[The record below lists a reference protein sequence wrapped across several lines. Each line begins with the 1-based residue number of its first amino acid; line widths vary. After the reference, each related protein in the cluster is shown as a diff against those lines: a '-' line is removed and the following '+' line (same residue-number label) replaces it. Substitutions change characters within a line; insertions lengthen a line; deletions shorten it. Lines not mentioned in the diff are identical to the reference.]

1 MTETTE
7 VTGPPKKKLSLVTAL
22 LMMGLGGFFVFKLIL
37 SGFFPIELVKHAR
50 CAASQGVI
58 DEGQAYLKENAA
70 KSETTVTASGLQY
83 QIIEKG
89 TGAQPQLQDRVV
101 VNYIGRL
108 VTGQVFDSSYAR
120 GEPLNIP
127 VNRVIP
133 GWTEALQMMSVGSK
147 WQLVIPSNLGYGANG
162 AGDLIPPH
170 STLIFDVELV
180 SIDN

>member
-1 MTETTE
+1 MY
-7 VTGPPKKKLSLVTAL
+7 K
-22 LMMGLGGFFVFKLIL
+22 
-37 SGFFPIELVKHAR
+37 R
-50 CAASQGVI
+50 Q
-58 DEGQAYLKENAA
+58 
-70 KSETTVTASGLQY
+70 
-83 QIIEKG
+83 IEKG

-120 GEPLNIP
+120 GEPLNIS

>member
-1 MTETTE
+1 
-7 VTGPPKKKLSLVTAL
+7 
-22 LMMGLGGFFVFKLIL
+22 
-37 SGFFPIELVKHAR
+37 
-50 CAASQGVI
+50 
-58 DEGQAYLKENAA
+58 AYLKENAA

-108 VTGQVFDSSYAR
+108 VNGQVFDSSYAR

>member
-1 MTETTE
+1 M
-7 VTGPPKKKLSLVTAL
+7 
-22 LMMGLGGFFVFKLIL
+22 
-37 SGFFPIELVKHAR
+37 
-50 CAASQGVI
+50 
-58 DEGQAYLKENAA
+58 
-70 KSETTVTASGLQY
+70 
-83 QIIEKG
+83 
-89 TGAQPQLQDRVV
+89 QDRVV

>member
-1 MTETTE
+1 M
-7 VTGPPKKKLSLVTAL
+7 
-22 LMMGLGGFFVFKLIL
+22 
-37 SGFFPIELVKHAR
+37 
-50 CAASQGVI
+50 
-58 DEGQAYLKENAA
+58 
-70 KSETTVTASGLQY
+70 
-83 QIIEKG
+83 
-89 TGAQPQLQDRVV
+89 

-108 VTGQVFDSSYAR
+108 VNGQVFDSSYAR

>member
-7 VTGPPKKKLSLVTAL
+7 VTEPPKKKHSLVTAL
-22 LMMGLGGFFVFKLIL
+22 LMMGLGGFLVFNYIF
-37 SGFFPIELVKHAR
+37 SDMFPIEEEKQAR
-50 CAASQGVI
+50 ASTAQAVI

-83 QIIEKG
+83 QIVEKG
-89 TGAQPQLQDRVV
+89 TGAKPKLQDRVV

-108 VTGQVFDSSYAR
+108 VNGKVFDSSYAR

-133 GWTEALQMMSVGSK
+133 GWTEALQLMSVGSK
-147 WQLVIPSNLGYGANG
+147 WQLAIPSKLGYGANG
-162 AGDLIPPH
+162 TGDLIPPH

>member
-7 VTGPPKKKLSLVTAL
+7 VTGPPKKKHSLVTAL
-22 LMMGLGGFFVFKLIL
+22 LMMGLGGFLVFNYIF
-37 SGFFPIELVKHAR
+37 SDMFPSEEEKQAR
-50 CAASQGVI
+50 AAAAQAVI
-58 DEGQAYLKENAA
+58 DEGQAYLKENA
-70 KSETTVTASGLQY
+70 SGLQY
-83 QIIEKG
+83 QIIEEG

-108 VTGQVFDSSYAR
+108 VNGQVFDSSYAR

>member
-1 MTETTE
+1 M
-7 VTGPPKKKLSLVTAL
+7 
-22 LMMGLGGFFVFKLIL
+22 
-37 SGFFPIELVKHAR
+37 
-50 CAASQGVI
+50 
-58 DEGQAYLKENAA
+58 
-70 KSETTVTASGLQY
+70 
-83 QIIEKG
+83 
-89 TGAQPQLQDRVV
+89 QDRVV
-101 VNYIGRL
+101 VNYSGRL
-108 VTGQVFDSSYAR
+108 VNGQVFDSSYAR

-147 WQLVIPSNLGYGANG
+147 WQLVVPSNLGYGANG

>member
-7 VTGPPKKKLSLVTAL
+7 VTGPPKKKHSLVIAL
-22 LMMGLGGFFVFKLIL
+22 LMMGLGGFLVFNYIFKDM
-37 SGFFPIELVKHAR
+37 FPSEEEKQAR
-50 CAASQGVI
+50 AAAAQAVI

-70 KSETTVTASGLQY
+70 KSGTTVTASGLQY

-108 VTGQVFDSSYAR
+108 VTGQVLDSSYAR

>member
-1 MTETTE
+1 MC
-7 VTGPPKKKLSLVTAL
+7 
-22 LMMGLGGFFVFKLIL
+22 I
-37 SGFFPIELVKHAR
+37 R
-50 CAASQGVI
+50 
-58 DEGQAYLKENAA
+58 DRKENAA

-147 WQLVIPSNLGYGANG
+147 WQLVIPSKLGYGANG

>member
-1 MTETTE
+1 M
-7 VTGPPKKKLSLVTAL
+7 
-22 LMMGLGGFFVFKLIL
+22 
-37 SGFFPIELVKHAR
+37 
-50 CAASQGVI
+50 
-58 DEGQAYLKENAA
+58 
-70 KSETTVTASGLQY
+70 
-83 QIIEKG
+83 
-89 TGAQPQLQDRVV
+89 

-108 VTGQVFDSSYAR
+108 VNGQVFDSSYAR

-133 GWTEALQMMSVGSK
+133 GWTEALQLMSVGSK

-180 SIDN
+180 SIDD

>member
-1 MTETTE
+1 M
-7 VTGPPKKKLSLVTAL
+7 
-22 LMMGLGGFFVFKLIL
+22 
-37 SGFFPIELVKHAR
+37 
-50 CAASQGVI
+50 
-58 DEGQAYLKENAA
+58 
-70 KSETTVTASGLQY
+70 
-83 QIIEKG
+83 
-89 TGAQPQLQDRVV
+89 
-101 VNYIGRL
+101 VN
-108 VTGQVFDSSYAR
+108 GQVFDSSYAR

>member
-1 MTETTE
+1 M
-7 VTGPPKKKLSLVTAL
+7 
-22 LMMGLGGFFVFKLIL
+22 
-37 SGFFPIELVKHAR
+37 
-50 CAASQGVI
+50 
-58 DEGQAYLKENAA
+58 
-70 KSETTVTASGLQY
+70 
-83 QIIEKG
+83 
-89 TGAQPQLQDRVV
+89 QDRVV

-108 VTGQVFDSSYAR
+108 VTGQVFDSSYSR

>member
-1 MTETTE
+1 MRRASAARPLLSEFTTIF
-7 VTGPPKKKLSLVTAL
+7 TAPCRQSSTDFDRWLRSLR
-22 LMMGLGGFFVFKLIL
+22 K
-37 SGFFPIELVKHAR
+37 
-50 CAASQGVI
+50 AS
-58 DEGQAYLKENAA
+58 E
-70 KSETTVTASGLQY
+70 
-83 QIIEKG
+83 
-89 TGAQPQLQDRVV
+89 DRVV

-108 VTGQVFDSSYAR
+108 VNGKVFDSSYAR

-133 GWTEALQMMSVGSK
+133 GWTEALQLMSVGSK
-147 WQLVIPSNLGYGANG
+147 WQLVIPSKLGYGANG

>member
-1 MTETTE
+1 MC
-7 VTGPPKKKLSLVTAL
+7 
-22 LMMGLGGFFVFKLIL
+22 I
-37 SGFFPIELVKHAR
+37 R
-50 CAASQGVI
+50 
-58 DEGQAYLKENAA
+58 DRKENAA

-133 GWTEALQMMSVGSK
+133 GWTEALLMMSVGSK
-147 WQLVIPSNLGYGANG
+147 WQLVIPSKLGYGANG

>member
-7 VTGPPKKKLSLVTAL
+7 ITEPPKKKHSLVTAL
-22 LMMGLGGFFVFKLIL
+22 LMMALGGFLVFNYIF
-37 SGFFPIELVKHAR
+37 SDMFPNEKEKQAR
-50 CAASQGVI
+50 AAAAQAVI

-70 KSETTVTASGLQY
+70 KSETTVSASGLQY
-83 QIIEKG
+83 QIVKKG
-89 TGAQPQLQDRVV
+89 TGAQPKLQDRVV

-108 VTGQVFDSSYAR
+108 VNGQVFDSSYAR

>member
-1 MTETTE
+1 
-7 VTGPPKKKLSLVTAL
+7 
-22 LMMGLGGFFVFKLIL
+22 
-37 SGFFPIELVKHAR
+37 
-50 CAASQGVI
+50 
-58 DEGQAYLKENAA
+58 
-70 KSETTVTASGLQY
+70 SGLQY

-108 VTGQVFDSSYAR
+108 VNGQVFDSSYAR

-147 WQLVIPSNLGYGANG
+147 WQLAIPSNLGYGANG

>member
-1 MTETTE
+1 M
-7 VTGPPKKKLSLVTAL
+7 
-22 LMMGLGGFFVFKLIL
+22 
-37 SGFFPIELVKHAR
+37 
-50 CAASQGVI
+50 
-58 DEGQAYLKENAA
+58 
-70 KSETTVTASGLQY
+70 
-83 QIIEKG
+83 
-89 TGAQPQLQDRVV
+89 

-108 VTGQVFDSSYAR
+108 VNGQVFDSSYAR

-170 STLIFDVELV
+170 STLIFEVELV

>member
-1 MTETTE
+1 M
-7 VTGPPKKKLSLVTAL
+7 
-22 LMMGLGGFFVFKLIL
+22 
-37 SGFFPIELVKHAR
+37 
-50 CAASQGVI
+50 
-58 DEGQAYLKENAA
+58 
-70 KSETTVTASGLQY
+70 
-83 QIIEKG
+83 
-89 TGAQPQLQDRVV
+89 QDRVV

-133 GWTEALQMMSVGSK
+133 GWTEALEMMSVGSK
-147 WQLVIPSNLGYGANG
+147 WHLVIPSNLGYGANG

>member
-1 MTETTE
+1 M
-7 VTGPPKKKLSLVTAL
+7 
-22 LMMGLGGFFVFKLIL
+22 
-37 SGFFPIELVKHAR
+37 
-50 CAASQGVI
+50 
-58 DEGQAYLKENAA
+58 
-70 KSETTVTASGLQY
+70 
-83 QIIEKG
+83 
-89 TGAQPQLQDRVV
+89 QDRVV

-108 VTGQVFDSSYAR
+108 VNGQVFDSSYAR